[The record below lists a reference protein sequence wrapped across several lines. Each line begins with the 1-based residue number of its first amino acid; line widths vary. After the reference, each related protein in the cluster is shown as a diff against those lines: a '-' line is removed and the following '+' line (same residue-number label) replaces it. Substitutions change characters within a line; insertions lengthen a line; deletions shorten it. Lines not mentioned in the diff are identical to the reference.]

1 MDSYQYQADHNEEP
15 KGQGI
20 HRCKIANLIRDLLI
34 ALGEDPT
41 REGLKD
47 TPMRVAR
54 FWKEFIDYDPG
65 QVETSF
71 STESVNQLTIL
82 RVSDVWSMCEHHLLP
97 FQMNIVI
104 GYLAR
109 GKFLGASK
117 FARVCYKHAHRLQI
131 QEQFVEGVADE
142 IQELTDSP
150 DVAVY
155 AVGRHTCMESR
166 GVRNSGPMVTSVMR
180 GIFLAN
186 PVARMEFLELS
197 GRAE

>member
-1 MDSYQYQADHNEEP
+1 MNGDTIKS
-15 KGQGI
+15 KGLRVTD
-20 HRCKIANLIRDLLI
+20 RCKIANLIHELLV
-34 ALGEDPT
+34 ALGEDPD
-41 REGLKD
+41 REGLRD

-54 FWKEFIDYDPG
+54 FWQEFIEYDPG
-65 QVETSF
+65 RVRTCF
-71 STESVNQLTIL
+71 STETIDQLVIL
-82 RVSDVWSMCEHHLLP
+82 RVNRVWSMCEHHLLP

-117 FARVCYKHAHRLQI
+117 FARVCYKYAHRLQI
-131 QEQFVEGVADE
+131 QEHFVEQVADE

-166 GVRNSGPMVTSVMR
+166 GIQNDGAMCTSVMR
-180 GIFLAN
+180 GIFRAN
-186 PVARMEFLELS
+186 PVARQEFLLLAGGLE
-197 GRAE
+197 